1 MRSRATRRLHV
12 TLPRSRVLRSFPRI
26 FEEKGDFSQ
35 SITKQEVTQPS
46 LQNLYCVTLSCRS
59 YVIIL
64 LTDGVSALA
73 RVTSCLL
80 KKPTVSENEIVT
92 AFSFSGKSVTSSS
105 LFFGLRNKMRQQ
117 SKTALESHLYQK
129 DKNTENVIFHMI
141 LFNKEIFY
149 SLLVVSSI
157 SKHYSL
163 TRYSEAIFINHLY
176 FD

>member
-12 TLPRSRVLRSFPRI
+12 TLPRSLVLRSLPRI

-35 SITKQEVTQPS
+35 SITKQGVTQPS
-46 LQNLYCVTLSCRS
+46 LQNLHCVTLSCRS

-80 KKPTVSENEIVT
+80 KKKPSVSGNEIVT
-92 AFSFSGKSVTSSS
+92 AFSFSGKSVTSSP

-149 SLLVVSSI
+149 SLSVVSFI
-157 SKHYSL
+157 SKNYS
-163 TRYSEAIFINHLY
+163 
-176 FD
+176 